1 MTWSRL
7 VLVSRNIGVYL
18 SLFHIV
24 WSVFAVV
31 FRTLILFLSFSTDHD
46 LVWSN
51 VELHWSFTVF
61 AVVFQ
66 ALVYVIIDLL
76 SWSSK
81 LLGLQWLCSHG
92 NFEDRRLILF
102 VWLRPGGGG
111 YSLIGPI
118 RGCAAGPVMAFVLS
132 VLNRPYN
139 FARVCSNQ
147 GIKFRASLS

>member
-81 LLGLQWLCSHG
+81 LLGLRWLCSHG

-102 VWLRPGGGG
+102 VWLRPREGGTPFYGLYG
-111 YSLIGPI
+111 DVPLD
-118 RGCAAGPVMAFVLS
+118 RAMAFVLS

-139 FARVCSNQ
+139 FARVCPNQ